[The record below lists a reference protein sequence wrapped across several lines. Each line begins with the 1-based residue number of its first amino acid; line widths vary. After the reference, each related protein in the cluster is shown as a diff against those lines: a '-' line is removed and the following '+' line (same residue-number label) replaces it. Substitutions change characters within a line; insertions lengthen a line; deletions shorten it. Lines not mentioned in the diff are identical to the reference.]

1 MSILAYAVAAIVL
14 LGMIG
19 TGVYKVKEWGAG
31 EVRAEV
37 AAEAKEQREREIKL
51 GWKASKGLQADRVKI
66 KTVYRTIEK
75 VVNRDIEKLVVV
87 RECLSP
93 AGVSCV
99 NAALRGESA
108 DSCRPDPAVPAV
120 KPAG

>member
-1 MSILAYAVAAIVL
+1 MLLYGFLALAL
-14 LGMIG
+14 LGAIG
-19 TGVYKVKEWGAG
+19 TGVYKLKEWGAD

-37 AAEAKEQREREIKL
+37 AKDAKEQRDREIKL

-93 AGVSCV
+93 LGVLCV

-108 DSCRPDPAVPAV
+108 DSCRSDPAVPPV